1 MNISMLI
8 MPVIIILI
16 LGTGAYKGVKVYET
30 FVGGA
35 KDGFIT
41 VYKIAPYLLTMLFA
55 IDIFRKSGAMEYL
68 INFISPLA
76 NLLGLPEGIM
86 PMIVIKPLSGSGALG
101 VMTDIMKTYGV
112 DSMEGKIAAVMMGST
127 ETIFYTISVYFGACQ
142 IKNIRH
148 SLPAALIA
156 HLVGSVAAV
165 YICYMFF

>member
-8 MPVIIILI
+8 LPVIIILI
-16 LGTGAYKGVKVYET
+16 LVTGAYKGVKVYET
-30 FVGGA
+30 FVNGA
-35 KDGFIT
+35 KDGFVT

-55 IDIFRKSGAMEYL
+55 IDIFRKSGAMDYL
-68 INFISPLA
+68 INLISPLA
-76 NLLGLPEGIM
+76 SLLGIPEGIM

-112 DSMEGKIAAVMMGST
+112 DSLEGRVAAVMMGST
-127 ETIFYTISVYFGACQ
+127 ETIFYTLSVYFGACQ

-156 HLVGSVAAV
+156 HLVGSLAAV

>member
-1 MNISMLI
+1 MDLSIFIL
-8 MPVIIILI
+8 PVIILLI
-16 LGTGAYKGVKVYET
+16 LGIAAFKKVKVYEV
-30 FVGGA
+30 FVTGA
-35 KDGFIT
+35 KEGFIT

-55 IDIFRKSGAMEYL
+55 IDIFRNSGAMDYL
-68 INFISPLA
+68 IGLISPAARVLKI
-76 NLLGLPEGIM
+76 PEGIM

-127 ETIFYTISVYFGACQ
+127 ETIFYTLSVYFGACG

-148 SLPAALIA
+148 SLSAALIA
-156 HLVGSVAAV
+156 HIIGSLAAV